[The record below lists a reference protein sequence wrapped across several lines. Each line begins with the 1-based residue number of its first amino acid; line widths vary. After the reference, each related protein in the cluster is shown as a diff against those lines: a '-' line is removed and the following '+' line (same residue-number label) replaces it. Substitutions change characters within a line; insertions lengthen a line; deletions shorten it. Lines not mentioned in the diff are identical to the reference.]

1 MTATP
6 RAKKTAAKPKAKSKA
21 KKVLQKPQLLG
32 WNSSDEDEIAR
43 RRLRGQIEITGI
55 EALEKHQPLFG
66 TFRVTSSTGGTYAV
80 EIRDLAG
87 FTNSCGCADHQV
99 NRLGTCKH
107 IEGVLAALKKRRAK
121 QYRQGAKTGPAR
133 VEIFL
138 ARNGEAEPRI
148 VWPKEEGE
156 AHAAVRQ
163 HLAPW
168 LGRDGALTTAPE
180 KIAGLIAAF
189 PAMPAEI
196 KQHVRISGHF
206 APWIERARG
215 LAARA
220 AARRQF
226 AAELEAGKAGP
237 GILKAKLLPYQVEG
251 MLHLAFGERALLAD
265 EMGLGKTIQ
274 AIAACE
280 FLRLKKGI
288 RRVLVVCP
296 ASVKAEWEDQI
307 ARFTD
312 QTSRLIFGSRAQ
324 RLALYG
330 EETDALFTIVNYEQV
345 LGDADDINR
354 LFKPG
359 IVVLDEAQ
367 RIKNWHTK
375 TAKRV
380 KELRAPYAFV
390 LTGTPVENRIDE
402 VYSIVQYLD
411 PEIFGPLFR
420 FNRDFYELDDRGRPI
435 AFKNMV
441 ELNRRLKPVMLRRRK
456 ADVENELP
464 GRTVQNFF
472 VRMEQEQQA
481 RYDDYQYKAAI
492 LIAQG
497 QRRPLTP
504 KEFERLQLYL
514 ACMRMLCDTPAIL
527 DPSCRISPKLEE
539 LENILGD
546 LLQDESCKAIIFS
559 EWERMLQLVRGLAA
573 EMGIDCAWHTGSV
586 PQHKRRA
593 EISRFK
599 ADPACRLF
607 LSTDAGATGLN
618 LQAANAVINIDLPWN
633 PAKLEQRIARAW
645 RKNQTRPVS
654 VINLVTEN
662 SIEHNILHLLA
673 QKQAMADGVLDGQ
686 GDLDK
691 LDMPSGRKAMIDR
704 MQQMMKPAA
713 PPRIVTA
720 EEALTGALRERH
732 GDNVLLVEARSL
744 EGGAEHILIV
754 LDGDAAALA
763 SERERLAARTDAA
776 SLPAE
781 IISRDMWETMQRL
794 AASGLVA
801 FTSARSRTLH
811 RKEEAAQSA
820 FPPAG
825 PEEAIAQQSAAA

>member
-1 MTATP
+1 MTMTP
-6 RAKKTAAKPKAKSKA
+6 GAKKTAAKPKAKSKA
-21 KKVLQKPQLLG
+21 KKVLQKPQQLG

-43 RRLRGQIEITGI
+43 RRLRGEIEIIGI
-55 EALEKHQPLFG
+55 EALEKNEPLFG
-66 TFRVTSSTGGTYAV
+66 TFRVTSCTGGAYEV

-87 FTNSCGCADHQV
+87 FANSCGCADHQV

-121 QYRQGAKTGPAR
+121 QFRQGAKTGPAR
-133 VEIFL
+133 AEIFL

-148 VWPKEEGE
+148 AWPKEQTE
-156 AHAAVRQ
+156 ADAAARR

-168 LGRDGALTTAPE
+168 LARDGALTAAPD
-180 KIAGLIAAF
+180 KVAGLIAAF
-189 PAMPAEI
+189 PGMPAEV
-196 KQHVRISGHF
+196 KEHVRLSRHF
-206 APWIERARG
+206 APWTGRAQRI
-215 LAARA
+215 AARA
-220 AARRQF
+220 AARKQF
-226 AAELEAGKAGP
+226 AAGLEAGRASLDL
-237 GILKAKLLPYQVEG
+237 LKVKLLPYQVEG

-280 FLRLKKGI
+280 FLRRREGI

-307 ARFTD
+307 ARFTGE
-312 QTSRLIFGSRAQ
+312 TSRLIFGPRAQ

-330 EETDALFTIVNYEQV
+330 KETDTLFTIVNYEQV

-354 LFKPG
+354 LFKPD

-375 TAKRV
+375 TAQRV
-380 KELRAPYAFV
+380 KSLRAPYAFV

-435 AFKNMV
+435 AFKNMA

-464 GRTVQNFF
+464 GRTVQNYF
-472 VRMEQEQQA
+472 VRMDQEQQA
-481 RYDDYQYKAAI
+481 RYDDYQYRAAI

-504 KEFERLQLYL
+504 KEFERLQQYL

-527 DPSCRISPKLEE
+527 DPTCRVSPKLEE

-546 LLQDESCKAIIFS
+546 LMQDETCKAIVFS
-559 EWERMLQLVRGLAA
+559 EWERMLDMVRGLAG

-586 PQHKRRA
+586 PQQKRRA

-607 LSTDAGATGLN
+607 LTTDAGATGLN
-618 LQAANAVINIDLPWN
+618 LQAANAVVNVDLPWN

-645 RKNQTRPVS
+645 RKNQTRHVS

-720 EEALTGALRERH
+720 EEALTEALRERH
-732 GDNVLLVEARSL
+732 GGNLLLIEARAL
-744 EGGAEHILIV
+744 ENGAEHILIV
-754 LDGDAAALA
+754 LDGDSAVLA
-763 SERERLAARTDAA
+763 TERAHLSARSDAA
-776 SLPAE
+776 SLPVE
-781 IISRDMWETMQRL
+781 VIGRDMWETMQRL

-801 FTSARSRTLH
+801 FTAAQSRTLH
-811 RKEEAAQSA
+811 RTEEALQSA
-820 FPPAG
+820 FAPVG
-825 PEEAIAQQSAAA
+825 SEAIPRQSAAA

>member
-1 MTATP
+1 MA
-6 RAKKTAAKPKAKSKA
+6 RGAEAAAAKPKAKDKA
-21 KKVLQKPQLLG
+21 KKVLQKPQQLG
-32 WNSSDEDEIAR
+32 WKSSDEDEIGR
-43 RRLRGQIEITGI
+43 RRLRGEFDIAEIA
-55 EALEKHQPLFG
+55 ALEKSQPLFG
-66 TFRVTSSTGGTYAV
+66 TFRVTSNSGGSYEV

-107 IEGVLAALKKRRAK
+107 IEGVLLALKKRRAA
-121 QYRQGAKTGPAR
+121 QFRQGAKTGSPRA
-133 VEIFL
+133 EIFL
-138 ARNGEAEPRI
+138 ARDGEAEPRI
-148 VWPKEEGE
+148 AWPAEQGE
-156 AHAAVRQ
+156 AHAAIRQ
-163 HLAPW
+163 CMAPW
-168 LGRDGALTTAPE
+168 LGRDGSLTAAPE
-180 KIAGLIAAF
+180 KIASLAEAF
-189 PAMPAEI
+189 SAWPADL
-196 KQHVRISGHF
+196 KQHVRMSRHF
-206 APWIERARG
+206 TPWIERAQRI
-215 LAARA
+215 AARTT
-220 AARRQF
+220 ARKQF
-226 AAELEAGKAGP
+226 AAEVKAGQACFD
-237 GILKAKLLPYQVEG
+237 ILKAKLLPYQEEG
-251 MLHLAFGERALLAD
+251 MLHLAFGERVLLAD

-280 FLRLKKGI
+280 FLRLRKGI

-307 ARFTD
+307 ARFSG
-312 QTSRLIFGSRAQ
+312 QASRLVFGPRAQ
-324 RLALYG
+324 RLAMYG
-330 EETDALFTIVNYEQV
+330 QETDAFFTVVNYEQV

-354 LFKPG
+354 LLKPD

-375 TAKRV
+375 TAQRV
-380 KELRAPYAFV
+380 KTLRAPYAFV

-420 FNRDFYELDDRGRPI
+420 FNRDFYELDERGRPI
-435 AFKNMV
+435 AFKNMA
-441 ELNRRLKPVMLRRRK
+441 ELNRRLRPVMLRRRK

-472 VRMEQEQQA
+472 VRMAPEQQA

-504 KEFERLQLYL
+504 KEFERLQQYL

-527 DPSCRISPKLEE
+527 DPTCRISPKLEE
-539 LENILGD
+539 LEHILTD
-546 LLQDESCKAIIFS
+546 LLQDETSKAIVFS
-559 EWERMLQLVRGLAA
+559 EWERMLELVRGLAN

-586 PQHKRRA
+586 PQQKRRA
-593 EISRFK
+593 EIARFK

-618 LQAANAVINIDLPWN
+618 LQVANAVVNVDLPWN

-645 RKNQTRPVS
+645 RKNQTRSVS

-704 MQQMMKPAA
+704 MQAMMKPSA

-732 GDNVLLVEARSL
+732 GDNLLLVEARAA

-754 LDGDAAALA
+754 LDADAAVLA
-763 SERERLAARTDAA
+763 SERARLAARSDAA
-776 SLPAE
+776 NLPSE

-801 FTSARSRTLH
+801 FTAAQSRTLH
-811 RKEEAAQSA
+811 RAEVAGQAGDGAADTDRYAAQA
-820 FPPAG
+820 VA
-825 PEEAIAQQSAAA
+825 

>member
-1 MTATP
+1 MTMTP
-6 RAKKTAAKPKAKSKA
+6 GAKKTAAKPKAKSKA
-21 KKVLQKPQLLG
+21 EKVLQKQQQLG
-32 WNSSDEDEIAR
+32 WNSSDQDEIDR
-43 RRLRGQIEITGI
+43 RRLRGQVEITGI
-55 EALEKHQPLFG
+55 EALEKSQPLFG
-66 TFRVTSSTGGTYAV
+66 TFRVTSSSGGTYVV

-107 IEGVLAALKKRRAK
+107 IEGVLAALKKRRAA
-121 QYRQGAKTGPAR
+121 QFRQGAKTGSPR
-133 VEIFL
+133 VEVFL

-148 VWPKEEGE
+148 AWPKEQGE
-156 AHAAVRQ
+156 ADAAARRR
-163 HLAPW
+163 LAPW
-168 LGRDGALTTAPE
+168 LGRDGALTAAPE

-189 PAMPAEI
+189 SAMPAEI
-196 KQHVRISGHF
+196 KQYVRVSRHF
-206 APWIERARG
+206 APWAERAQRT
-215 LAARA
+215 AARA
-220 AARRQF
+220 AARKQF
-226 AAELEAGKAGP
+226 AAEFEAGKASP
-237 GILKAKLLPYQVEG
+237 VILKAKLLPYQVEG

-274 AIAACE
+274 AMAACE
-280 FLRLKKGI
+280 FLRLRKGI

-307 ARFTD
+307 ERFTD
-312 QTSRLIFGSRAQ
+312 QTSRLIFGSRAR
-324 RLALYG
+324 RLAMYG
-330 EETDALFTIVNYEQV
+330 NETDALFTIVNYEQV

-354 LFKPG
+354 LFKPD

-375 TAKRV
+375 TAQRV
-380 KELRAPYAFV
+380 KTLRAPYAFV

-420 FNRDFYELDDRGRPI
+420 FNRDFYELDERGRPI
-435 AFKNMV
+435 AFKNMA

-456 ADVENELP
+456 ADVESELP
-464 GRTVQNFF
+464 GRTMQNYF
-472 VRMEQEQQA
+472 VRMDQEQQA
-481 RYDDYQYKAAI
+481 RYDDYQYRAAI
-492 LIAQG
+492 LMAQA

-504 KEFERLQLYL
+504 KEFERLQQCL

-527 DPSCRISPKLEE
+527 DPTCRISPKLEE

-546 LLQDESCKAIIFS
+546 LLQDETCKVIIFS
-559 EWERMLQLVRGLAA
+559 EWERMLGLVRGLAA
-573 EMGIDCAWHTGSV
+573 EMGVDCAWHTGSV
-586 PQHKRRA
+586 PQQKRRA
-593 EISRFK
+593 EIARFK

-618 LQAANAVINIDLPWN
+618 LQAANAVINVDLPWN

-645 RKNQTRPVS
+645 RKNQTRHVS

-673 QKQAMADGVLDGQ
+673 RKQAMADGVLDGQ

-704 MQQMMKPAA
+704 MQEMMKPAA

-720 EEALTGALRERH
+720 EEALTDALRERH
-732 GDNVLLVEARSL
+732 GDSLLLVEARAP

-763 SERERLAARTDAA
+763 SERARLLARGDAA

-781 IISRDMWETMQRL
+781 VMDRDMWETMQRL
-794 AASGLVA
+794 AAAGLVA
-801 FTSARSRTLH
+801 FTAAQSRTLH
-811 RKEEAAQSA
+811 RTGEAGQS
-820 FPPAG
+820 G
-825 PEEAIAQQSAAA
+825 ITMVSQQQYAAA